1 MIEAFH
7 FILLARLRLSPA
19 DAAAE
24 QPNRIDPAT
33 LNELD
38 RRILK
43 ETFRQ
48 ARKLQTRLA
57 LDYQL

>member
-1 MIEAFH
+1 LEQEQGRTGDNLI
-7 FILLARLRLSPA
+7 RPA
-19 DAAAE
+19 E
-24 QPNRIDPAT
+24 
-33 LNELD
+33 LNEIE

-48 ARKLQTRLA
+48 ARKLQARLR

>member
-1 MIEAFH
+1 MRAH
-7 FILLARLRLSPA
+7 QHQQRHG
-19 DAAAE
+19 
-24 QPNRIDPAT
+24 QPLDNHVDPES

-48 ARKLQTRLA
+48 ARKLQTRLS